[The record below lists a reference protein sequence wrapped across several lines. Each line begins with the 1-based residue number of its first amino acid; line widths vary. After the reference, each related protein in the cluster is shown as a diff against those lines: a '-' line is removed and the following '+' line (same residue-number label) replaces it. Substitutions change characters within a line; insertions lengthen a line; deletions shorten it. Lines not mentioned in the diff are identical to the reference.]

1 VKIRVL
7 GSCAGGGLPQWNCG
21 ADLSA
26 RARSG
31 ALAPRS
37 QASIAISVDGERW
50 SILNASPD
58 IRQQMAAFPG
68 LHPRPGT
75 RDVPLD
81 TVVLTNA
88 ELDHALGLLILR
100 ESMSYRIVTTPWVR
114 DALVEHNSAWR
125 MLEPAW
131 GAVKLDT
138 AIPLDRDG
146 RLQARFFPTAGKVPK
161 HLAELATNHPEASVG
176 VRIFDTK
183 THRRLVFAPGLAAL
197 DSGTLAELE
206 EADCRFVDGTFFSPD
221 ELLRIRPGAPDAVA
235 MGHLPITGEDSS
247 LATLA
252 ALPGRTV
259 YIHMNNTNPILD
271 EDSPEAARVRCA
283 GIEIAVDGM
292 EIET

>member
-1 VKIRVL
+1 MKIRVL

-21 ADLSA
+21 ADHSA
-26 RARSG
+26 RARAGS
-31 ALAPRS
+31 LAPRS
-37 QASIAISVDGERW
+37 QASIAVSADGARW

-58 IRQQMAAFPG
+58 IRQQMADFPA

-100 ESMSYRIVTTPWVR
+100 ESLSYRIVTTPWVR

-125 MLEPAW
+125 MLEPVW

-146 RLQARFFPTAGKVPK
+146 HLQARFFPTAGKVPR
-161 HLAELATNHPEASVG
+161 HLAGLAANHPEASVG
-176 VRIFDTK
+176 IRILDTR
-183 THRRLVFAPGLAAL
+183 TRQRLVFAPGLAAL

-206 EADCRFVDGTFFSPD
+206 EADCRVVDGTFFSPD

-235 MGHLPITGEDSS
+235 MGHLPITVHRAGDR
-247 LATLA
+247 
-252 ALPGRTV
+252 PG
-259 YIHMNNTNPILD
+259 LCD
-271 EDSPEAARVRCA
+271 A
-283 GIEIAVDGM
+283 GQ
-292 EIET
+292 